1 MKWAWAGSRFISFI
15 CGFCQ
20 GTFSPQAEAQT
31 NNSVRKVLREC
42 FMVIVIL
49 NRTEK
54 SHKKRYAE
62 VHYKAVKYRNHYEAL
77 TGIAGDDG

>member
-1 MKWAWAGSRFISFI
+1 
-15 CGFCQ
+15 
-20 GTFSPQAEAQT
+20 
-31 NNSVRKVLREC
+31 
-42 FMVIVIL
+42 MVIVIL

-62 VHYKAVKYRNHYEAL
+62 VYYKAVKYRNYYEAL